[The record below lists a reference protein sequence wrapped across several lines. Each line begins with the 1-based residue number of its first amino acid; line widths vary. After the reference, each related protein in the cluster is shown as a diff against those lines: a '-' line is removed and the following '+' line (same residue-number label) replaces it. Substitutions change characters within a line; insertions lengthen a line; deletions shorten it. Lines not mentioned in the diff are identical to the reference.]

1 MKQLVLIVFVFII
14 FSIAP
19 RAMAQVIFVTSEY
32 DPYVI
37 KQDSTANGVFPDI
50 VKAVFHELNIEVKF
64 KFQPWKRCEMT
75 VKEGGAFAT
84 FPYLINKQRSEV
96 FDFSVPIIYFYPKFF
111 YKKSKFPNGFKWSS
125 LKDFQPY
132 YLGCVRGYWYEDS
145 FQKAGLTIKYVTS
158 DIQNIKKLRNDRIDF
173 TLIDELVGWSLVKGV
188 YPDQVSA
195 FAVAKKPES
204 SDAFHLM
211 VSRNYPDTKVLT
223 KKFNKG
229 LRAIKDNG
237 TYHKIF
243 LKYKVPIL
251 YETP

>member
-1 MKQLVLIVFVFII
+1 MKKLVLIVVVFII
-14 FSIAP
+14 FSHAP
-19 RAMAQVIFVTSEY
+19 RAMTQVLFVTSEY

-37 KQDSTANGVFPDI
+37 KQDSIANGLFPDI

-64 KFQPWKRCEMT
+64 VFQPWKRCEIT
-75 VKEGGAFAT
+75 VKEGGAYAT
-84 FPYLINKQRSEV
+84 FPYLSNKQRAEV
-96 FDFSVPIIYFYPKFF
+96 FDFSVPVIYFYPKFF
-111 YKKSKFPNGFKWSS
+111 YKKSKFPNRFEWSN

-132 YLGCVRGYWYEDS
+132 NLGGVRGYWYEES
-145 FQKAGLTIKYVTS
+145 FQKAGLTIQYVTS
-158 DIQNIKKLRNDRIDF
+158 DIQNIKKLMRDRIDF
-173 TLIDELVGWSLVKGV
+173 TLIDELVGWGLVKDT
-188 YPDQVSA
+188 YPDQISA

-204 SDAFHLM
+204 SNAFHLM
-211 VSRNYPDTKVLT
+211 VSRKYPDTKELT

-243 LKYKVPIL
+243 RQYKVPIE